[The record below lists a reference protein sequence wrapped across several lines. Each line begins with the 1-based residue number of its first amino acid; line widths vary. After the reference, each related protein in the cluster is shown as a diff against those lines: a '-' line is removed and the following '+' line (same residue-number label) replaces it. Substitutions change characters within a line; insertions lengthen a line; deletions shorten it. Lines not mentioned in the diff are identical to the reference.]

1 MASNKG
7 PQSEQTD
14 TDTKKMESAQALEEL
29 RRVQIANEGMRLLL
43 SSRLREAED
52 LFGQS
57 RFVVDVTSVDLFV

>member
-14 TDTKKMESAQALEEL
+14 TDTKKMESFQALEEL

-57 RFVVDVTSVDLFV
+57 RFVVDVTSVDLYV

>member
-1 MASNKG
+1 MASSKG

-57 RFVVDVTSVDLFV
+57 RFVVDVTNVDLFV

>member
-14 TDTKKMESAQALEEL
+14 TDTEKMESAQALEEL

-43 SSRLREAED
+43 SSRLREAEN

>member
-1 MASNKG
+1 MASSK
-7 PQSEQTD
+7 EQTD
-14 TDTKKMESAQALEEL
+14 TDTKKMESFQALEEL

-57 RFVVDVTSVDLFV
+57 RSVVDVTSVDLFV